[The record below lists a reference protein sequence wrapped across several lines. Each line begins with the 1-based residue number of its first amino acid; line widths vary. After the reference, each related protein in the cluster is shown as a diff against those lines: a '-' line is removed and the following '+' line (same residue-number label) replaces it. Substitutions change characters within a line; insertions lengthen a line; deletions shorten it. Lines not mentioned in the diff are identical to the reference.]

1 VTVQW
6 SEDISLDSIRE
17 RLEADKKKVSRLPT
31 WEEVEF
37 LLATI
42 DVVRAYIEDLETPF
56 NVDEAFD
63 RIYEL
68 VGGEP

>member
-1 VTVQW
+1 MTVQW

-17 RLEADKKKVSRLPT
+17 RLEADKKKVSRLPS
-31 WEEVEF
+31 WEEIEF

>member
-1 VTVQW
+1 MTVQW

>member
-17 RLEADKKKVSRLPT
+17 RLEADKKKVSRLPS
-31 WEEVEF
+31 WEEIEF